1 MDPEVVG
8 PANGFIETYL
18 AQCNYLGVEVTH
30 SFVIIVL
37 VILIISIYLFIII
50 YIFVIVV
57 QPNNQLVQFICDLWA
72 KHITELNLTL
82 CPGTICH
89 KRTRPCSAGPADAC
103 RVWFRIR
110 AQVGGELPLGAHHR
124 RPDAQYLFQVDHDR
138 GRRAQGGTQR

>member
-37 VILIISIYLFIII
+37 VSLIISIYLFIII
-50 YIFVIVV
+50 IYIFVIVA

-82 CPGTICH
+82 CPGTML
-89 KRTRPCSAGPADAC
+89 
-103 RVWFRIR
+103 
-110 AQVGGELPLGAHHR
+110 QAHTT
-124 RPDAQYLFQVDHDR
+124 L
-138 GRRAQGGTQR
+138 QRWSC